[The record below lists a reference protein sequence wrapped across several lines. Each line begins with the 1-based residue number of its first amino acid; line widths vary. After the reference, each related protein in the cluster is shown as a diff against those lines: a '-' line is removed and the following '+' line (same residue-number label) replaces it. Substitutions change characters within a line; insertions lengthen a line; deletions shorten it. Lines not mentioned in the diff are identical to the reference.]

1 MRWRRLWHGAV
12 MASLVLAGPAAAGAR
27 DGEGLPTSAEGV
39 HPILVGTPAPDGAL
53 RTPEGRETTLH
64 ALLDGRPTVLV
75 FYRGHW

>member
-1 MRWRRLWHGAV
+1 VTLRQIGAGAV
-12 MASLVLAGPAAAGAR
+12 MAGLALCGPAVTGAR
-27 DGEGLPTSAEGV
+27 GGEALPTSAEGV

>member
-1 MRWRRLWHGAV
+1 MVAG
-12 MASLVLAGPAAAGAR
+12 LALSAHAADTPGAAGS
-27 DGEGLPTSAEGV
+27 LPASAEGV

-53 RTPEGRETTLH
+53 KTAEGHETTLH